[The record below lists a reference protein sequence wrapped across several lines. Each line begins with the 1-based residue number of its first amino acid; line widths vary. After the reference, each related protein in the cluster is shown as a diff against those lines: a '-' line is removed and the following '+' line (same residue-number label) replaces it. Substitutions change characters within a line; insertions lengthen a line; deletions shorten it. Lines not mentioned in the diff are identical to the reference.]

1 MPKFPRREAEVIALV
16 DEMIAG
22 YLINPSMFPSA
33 DVPALQAARAAY
45 TTAKDEQMT
54 AQGVLAVATEAKQ
67 HSVDTLEDVMHLE
80 LRKSETDTAADP
92 QNLTFIGWG
101 PKSKPTP
108 SDRPGQPRSLE
119 SVKQGQETLHLDW
132 KTPATATGG
141 TVRNYIIER
150 RELVDGEM
158 TAWHTVGT
166 AIETEVQLEGQ
177 PRGVA
182 MEYHVIAI
190 NVGGQSDPS
199 NSVDIVL

>member
-22 YLINPSMFPSA
+22 YVANPGLFPSA

-45 TTAKDEQMT
+45 TTAKENQIT
-54 AQGVLAVATEAKQ
+54 AQAELAVAMETKQ
-67 HSVDTLEDVMHLE
+67 HSVETLEDVMHLE

-92 QNLTFIGWG
+92 NNLTFIGWG
-101 PKSKPTP
+101 PKSQPTP

-119 SVKQGQETLHLDW
+119 SISQGQGTLHLDW
-132 KTPATATGG
+132 KHPARATGG

-150 RELVDGEM
+150 REQEDGDM
-158 TAWHTVGT
+158 NAWHTVGT

-177 PRGVA
+177 PRGVS
-182 MEYHVIAI
+182 MEYHVVAI
-190 NVGGQSDPS
+190 NVGGKSDPS
-199 NSVDIVL
+199 NTIDVVL